1 MRTTRTL
8 LLLLAAIVAGAGCSV
23 DWPGY
28 RYNLFRSA
36 NQTVDS
42 RLAHPD
48 QLGNLHVTHTFSPP
62 GNGMFRSSPV
72 VWRGKVYIGNSDGH
86 LYVLDAVTLALLW
99 QFPPANQQALVSQ
112 FTCNPSS
119 LGLAASAIIAQVNG
133 TDAVIFGA
141 PDQSI
146 GAHLGSGR
154 LFALN
159 AANGAVIW
167 KSPEIARLTGT
178 TSGST
183 AQFHEQLG
191 YSSPLV
197 YNDHVYVGIANHCD
211 NPIQNGRIVA
221 VKLAD
226 GTIDGAF
233 TFNATNTR
241 GGGIWNSPTA
251 GGLNLGQNPGPVL
264 FTTGNSRCWNGG
276 CQPEPSVDNALAMI
290 SVNKD
295 TGAINWKFQPV
306 PFSMDDDP
314 DWAAGVAVGGNCNG
328 ASLALS
334 VMKDGWAYGVDVQPA
349 GGGNPNVR
357 WQFPPTGFPFTPGD
371 GTTHNDT
378 RYIRPGAVWSNV
390 FAVTTGGYR
399 VTQNATDGYP
409 RIHGLNVCGPDSQ
422 RVRWIIDPPN
432 TFSTLGPITVSG
444 GVFYVGTDQGHLVVF
459 GDPSVF
465 PAAGTRCA
473 NTAFTAAQCANAGF
487 PLVANPGVIKNVAL
501 GSGQILTEPALASG
515 RVYVASTAG
524 TVYVLEP

>member
-1 MRTTRTL
+1 MRTMRIF
-8 LLLLAAIVAGAGCSV
+8 LALSFILGAGCSI

-28 RYNLFRSA
+28 RYNLFRDA
-36 NQTVDS
+36 NQVFDS
-42 RLAHPD
+42 ALAHPG
-48 QLGNLHVTHTFSPP
+48 QLGGLHVTHTFSPP
-62 GNGMFRSSPV
+62 GSGSFRASPV
-72 VWRGKVYIGNSDGH
+72 VYNGKVYIGNSDGH
-86 LYVLDAVTLALLW
+86 LYVLDAVTLALQW
-99 QFPPANQQALVSQ
+99 QYPPVGQPALVSQ

-119 LGLAASAIIAQVNG
+119 EGLAASAIIAKVNG

-146 GAHLGSGR
+146 GMHLGSGR

-159 AANGAVIW
+159 AATGAEIW

-178 TSGST
+178 TPGST
-183 AQFHEQLG
+183 TQLHEQLG
-191 YSSPLV
+191 YSSPLI

-221 VKLAD
+221 VRLAT
-226 GTIDGAF
+226 GAIDAGF

-251 GGLNLGQNPGPVL
+251 GGLNAGSNPGPVL

-276 CQPEPSVDNALAMI
+276 CQPQPSVDNALAMI

-295 TGAINWKFQPV
+295 TGTINWKFQPV

-334 VMKDGWAYGVDVQPA
+334 VMKDGWAYGIDVAPA
-349 GGGNPNVR
+349 GGGGPNVR
-357 WQFPPTGFPFTPGD
+357 WQFPPTGFPFHPGD
-371 GTTHNDT
+371 GTSHNDT
-378 RYIRPGAVWSNV
+378 RYLRPGAVWGNV
-390 FAVTTGGYR
+390 LAITAGGYR
-399 VTQNATDGYP
+399 VTQNATDGYT
-409 RIHGLNVCGPDSQ
+409 RIHGLNICGPDSQ
-422 RVRWIIDPPN
+422 RVRWLFDPP
-432 TFSTLGPITVSG
+432 STSFTMSPPTVSG
-444 GVFYVGTDQGHLVVF
+444 GVFYVGTDGGHLVVF

-465 PAAGTRCA
+465 PAAGSRCA
-473 NTAFTAAQCANAGF
+473 NPAFTVAQCVAAGF
-487 PLVANPGVIKNVAL
+487 PVVPSPGIIKNIAL
-501 GSGQILTEPALASG
+501 SGQILTEPALARG